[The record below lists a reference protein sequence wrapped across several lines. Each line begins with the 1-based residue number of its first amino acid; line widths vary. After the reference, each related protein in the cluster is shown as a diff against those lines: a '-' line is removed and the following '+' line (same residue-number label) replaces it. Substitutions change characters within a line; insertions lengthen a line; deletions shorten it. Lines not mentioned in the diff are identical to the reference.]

1 MFFFHFFLY
10 IYYLIESRAAVDL
23 ESYATE
29 GEDEFTNSK
38 KSVTDEKNYDD
49 EFEKWLSKHPIPDS
63 YGSNRGKEEKEQEK
77 GGFHVL

>member
-1 MFFFHFFLY
+1 MFYFLS
-10 IYYLIESRAAVDL
+10 ILSVYLESRAAVDL

-29 GEDEFTNSK
+29 TDDEFTNSK

-63 YGSNRGKEEKEQEK
+63 YGGSRGKEEKEQEK